1 MNKIIL
7 NFIRNDKGTKII
19 IPRKTRLEELTQ
31 LSSLAIYNSIGEGTD
46 RQIQWRT
53 EENQKLVIQPAAY
66 AEWYRS
72 P

>member
-7 NFIRNDKGTKII
+7 NFIRNDKGTKINNS
-19 IPRKTRLEELTQ
+19 KKDKVGGTDTTEQ
-31 LSSLAIYNSIGEGTD
+31 LAIYNSIGEGTD

-53 EENQKLVIQPAAY
+53 EENQKLMIQPAAY